1 MKFAQFLPALWVK
14 LIGDSRFTPENKAFN
29 AISIISLLILLI
41 LLPFNIHMGL
51 TPVWVTMLI
60 IISILLALYY
70 ASRIHRKYKFGM
82 GFYSMCSYLILI
94 INYFYNSGST
104 GPTIYLF
111 FLTFQLLIAFTA
123 TRQHLWWTITHVLIT
138 ATLLGIEYFYPQYV
152 PNTYKSRSD
161 YFYDLGSSTFV
172 ILGCM
177 YFITIYLRSNYD
189 RERRLAEEHSL
200 KIQQQNTQ
208 IIAQNEQLQ
217 KLNVEKSKILS
228 VLSHDLRGP
237 LSSITSVL
245 ELLTNYPIPEQRQ
258 KEMKN
263 DLLLSTRNTSD
274 LVSNLLS
281 WSTQQMNGLQAKLG
295 RVNVLQVVQ
304 QVLQVQQPLAQTK
317 AISIRTHIKD
327 DHEVWADKNLL
338 EQSIRNIVNNA
349 IKFTADGGLINIST
363 GAEGERCIIIIK
375 DNGIGMS
382 AEQLQMLFRL
392 DIHSTYGTNNEKG
405 IGLGLALCKE
415 FAALQHAEL
424 SAESEHG
431 RGSTFSISIPFAS

>member
-1 MKFAQFLPALWVK
+1 MLPALWVK

-29 AISIISLLILLI
+29 AISIISLILLLI
-41 LLPFNIHMGL
+41 LLPINIHMGL
-51 TPVWVTMLI
+51 TPVWITMLVVI
-60 IISILLALYY
+60 LILL
-70 ASRIHRKYKFGM
+70 
-82 GFYSMCSYLILI
+82 GFYYRSRVYGKHKTGLSFYCICSYLILI
-94 INYFYNSGST
+94 INYFYNSGSL

-111 FLTFQLLIAFTA
+111 FLTFQMLIAFTA
-123 TRQHLWWTITHVLIT
+123 IRHHFWWMLTHVLIT
-138 ATLLGIEYFYPQYV
+138 TSLLAIEYFYPQYV
-152 PNTYKSRSD
+152 PVTYKNRSD
-161 YFYDLGSSTFV
+161 YFFDLSTSTLV
-172 ILGCM
+172 ILACM

-189 RERRLAEEHSL
+189 RERRLTEEHSL

-217 KLNVEKSKILS
+217 KLNIEKSKILS

-258 KEMKN
+258 KEMKS

-281 WSTQQMNGLQAKLG
+281 WSTQQMNGLQAKLEG
-295 RVNVLQVVQ
+295 VNVLQIVQ
-304 QVLQVQQPLAQTK
+304 LVLQVQQPLAQAK
-317 AISIRTHIKD
+317 AISLRMQIKE
-327 DHEVWADKNLL
+327 DHEVYADKNLL
-338 EQSIRNIVNNA
+338 EQCIRNIVNNA
-349 IKFTADGGLINIST
+349 VKFTADGGVINIST
-363 GAEGERCIIIIK
+363 SAEGDRCIIAIK

-382 AEQLQMLFRL
+382 EEQLQMLFRL

-424 SAESEHG
+424 SAKSENG
-431 RGSTFSISIPFAS
+431 RGSTFSISIPFA

>member
-1 MKFAQFLPALWVK
+1 MQLPDPYHQLFLQFRRV
-14 LIGDSRFTPENKAFN
+14 
-29 AISIISLLILLI
+29 
-41 LLPFNIHMGL
+41 
-51 TPVWVTMLI
+51 
-60 IISILLALYY
+60 
-70 ASRIHRKYKFGM
+70 
-82 GFYSMCSYLILI
+82 
-94 INYFYNSGST
+94 

-138 ATLLGIEYFYPQYV
+138 GTLLAIEYFYPQYV

-172 ILGCM
+172 ILACM

-217 KLNVEKSKILS
+217 KLNIEKSKILS

-245 ELLTNYPIPEQRQ
+245 ELLTNYPIPEERQ
-258 KEMKN
+258 KEMKS

-304 QVLQVQQPLAQTK
+304 LVLQVQQPLAQAK
-317 AISIRTHIKD
+317 AISIRLHIKD

-349 IKFTADGGLINIST
+349 IKFTADGGVINIST
-363 GAEGERCIIIIK
+363 GTEGARCIIAIK

-382 AEQLQMLFRL
+382 EEQLQMLFRL

-424 SAESEHG
+424 SAQSEHG